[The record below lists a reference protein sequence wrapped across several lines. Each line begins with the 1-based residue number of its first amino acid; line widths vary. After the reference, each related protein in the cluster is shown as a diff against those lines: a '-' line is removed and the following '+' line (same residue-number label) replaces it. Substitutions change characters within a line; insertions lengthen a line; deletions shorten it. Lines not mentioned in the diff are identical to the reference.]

1 MITHVLFLQI
11 SSTDLVSLSK
21 LEVLDLSGNAS
32 ALPEPS
38 AVSALTQL
46 QELYLRLELGTYA
59 QRTYAQPLN
68 YNYWMKA
75 YPPFSI
81 CEQTDETP

>member
-1 MITHVLFLQI
+1 MTTHVFLLQI
-11 SSTDLVSLSK
+11 SFTDLVSLAK

-38 AVSALTQL
+38 VVSVLPQL

-59 QRTYAQPLN
+59 QPLN
-68 YNYWMKA
+68 YNYYMKA
-75 YPPFSI
+75 YLSLYL
-81 CEQTDETP
+81 

>member
-1 MITHVLFLQI
+1 MTTHVFLLQI
-11 SSTDLVSLSK
+11 SFTDLVSLAK

-38 AVSALTQL
+38 ALSALPQL
-46 QELYLRLELGTYA
+46 QELYLRLVLG
-59 QRTYAQPLN
+59 TYAQPLN
-68 YNYWMKA
+68 YNYLMKA
-75 YPPFSI
+75 YLSFSI